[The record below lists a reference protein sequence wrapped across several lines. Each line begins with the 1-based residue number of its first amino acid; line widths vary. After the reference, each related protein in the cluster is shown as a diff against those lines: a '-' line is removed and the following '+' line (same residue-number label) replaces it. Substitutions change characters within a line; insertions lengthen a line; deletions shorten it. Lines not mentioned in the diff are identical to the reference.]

1 MGLLKVRL
9 STVLLCS
16 LLPQLSSA
24 LRVTTPLISLPY
36 PGLAAPPPHMLCDH
50 VLQQLKSLA
59 NPMGAVVVVNLL
71 PCEGTPEADSIELAF
86 RQLERYFVG
95 VRVLRAADAAPNVVI
110 VAWSSRAKHW
120 VDTANAAPDFDGTFD
135 RELLAE
141 GPTAILHCLERNQIK
156 CHKH

>member
-1 MGLLKVRL
+1 
-9 STVLLCS
+9 
-16 LLPQLSSA
+16 
-24 LRVTTPLISLPY
+24 
-36 PGLAAPPPHMLCDH
+36 MLCDH

-86 RQLERYFVG
+86 RQLQRYFVG
-95 VRVLRAADAAPNVVI
+95 VRVLRSAEAAPNVVI

-120 VDTANAAPDFDGTFD
+120 VDAANAAPDFDDSFD

-141 GPTAILHCLERNQIK
+141 GPTAILYCLEREQIK
-156 CHKH
+156 CHKR